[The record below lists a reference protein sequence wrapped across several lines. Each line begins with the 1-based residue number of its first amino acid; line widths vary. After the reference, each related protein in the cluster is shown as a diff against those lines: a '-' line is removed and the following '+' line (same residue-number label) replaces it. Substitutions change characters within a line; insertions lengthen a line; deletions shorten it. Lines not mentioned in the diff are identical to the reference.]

1 MPPLSQRTYVS
12 VILRVSE
19 AGVETPQ
26 AIILPDGR
34 RYEVGTGTVHHRV
47 KGGEIL
53 TVHVGPATTHLYKDT
68 SGWNGSRWFVV
79 LRDVGDRPAFA
90 PVEGESF

>member
-1 MPPLSQRTYVS
+1 MPPRSQRTYVS

-34 RYEVGTGTVHHRV
+34 RYEVGTGTTHHRV
-47 KGGEIL
+47 QGGEIL
-53 TVHVGPATTHLYKDT
+53 TVHVGPATTHLYKDA

-79 LRDVGDRPAFA
+79 LHDGGNRPAFES
-90 PVEGESF
+90 VVGEGF